1 MVKRALINNIYC
13 ICKYVCT
20 WSISFI

>member
-20 WSISFI
+20 WSTSFI

>member
-1 MVKRALINNIYC
+1 MVKRALTNNIYC

-20 WSISFI
+20 WSIRFI